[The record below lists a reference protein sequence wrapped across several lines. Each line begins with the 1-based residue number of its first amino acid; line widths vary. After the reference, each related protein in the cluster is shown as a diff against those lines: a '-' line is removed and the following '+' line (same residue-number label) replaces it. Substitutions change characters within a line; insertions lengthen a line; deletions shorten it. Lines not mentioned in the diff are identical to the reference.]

1 GNAEISDFLNANP
14 ALLSYAQQLPL
25 VIVNIVVFILG
36 VYLFKFLTYPIYA
49 MLAHFLI
56 PKQKKDEEKFYKQ
69 NKHRFF
75 GGVVGAVQG
84 LVLVMVLF
92 MPLTSINTLLLSIDQ
107 PVALASYA
115 AEEEPAEESFSFL
128 KDVLGLDQEMIDYI
142 YSYNDS
148 FFVTAIKATK
158 LDAVNDYVFN
168 QLATIEVEGT
178 KVRFFDEAK
187 LVTDT
192 YVQASKI
199 IQDNDLLNIDELNE
213 TGIIRLFAT
222 LNYTEIEALIN
233 NVFKSGS
240 VNVLGD
246 QLLAYVAD
254 FVRTDYPEVTQNEL
268 AEIETLIDDALN
280 NLSESNMQN
289 LKSDILAVVHLLKVL
304 QDHDLFAFA
313 TTGTY
318 LEDLQSAIDTDNQVA
333 QEDATQAI
341 LDFVLETVDVYDQT
355 VVTEIVGAFFGSE
368 TLKTLFPDVVN
379 VGIGALNRQ
388 FGEQGVSIALI
399 NPATL
404 DWDDEIESFGTIF
417 FNLKELG
424 FEVYDYYC
432 SIDNIEEFTPDM
444 LNGLDID
451 ISRLGTV
458 LNTLRSMQL
467 VSPIYEALFNQIL
480 LNPQIGLSVL
490 PDSIATDI
498 DTNGLEFI
506 DFMTINWATEI
517 ASLQNLAYEVLDVME
532 AYNYDTGEMNI
543 AEIDIE
549 AIKTVVTSAFNSSLV
564 KEFIYQVARVASV
577 EIGNFDTPDLTQ
589 LDLLLDKLILKLDDF
604 DVVELKTDI
613 NKLLD
618 VVISLRVN
626 GFLDVTDQDSLFTTL
641 ESLTETT
648 VVTMIQDLFA
658 APTINE
664 YFPDIL
670 NIMIELLNRELTL
683 DVVYATNI
691 AELSSE
697 DIELLG
703 EMLFNIKQFAFAMSD
718 LTEDSNFTD
727 DAVLDAMGLDNLGL
741 ALNALRD
748 MTLFDGVYEDLIN
761 KVLLGDA
768 FIGKILPE
776 EIASE
781 IQIDPTE
788 LDTIDWVDELQAVRE
803 TLTLL
808 ANMEDES
815 TNEIDFYTTDLVT
828 YLENNG
834 NSTVVGELIG
844 AVLESEMGDNLDL
857 TFIDDVDL
865 TVEDNAEAVGAAL
878 SLIVIL
884 DEYDESGSLVATEDQ
899 ITAVVEGL
907 AGLDAMNDEG
917 DVTALV
923 SQLVDNAELGVT
935 LDEILGEDALN
946 FTEES
951 QGLESLLT
959 VMTGNTITAEN
970 LVGSLA
976 DSPVVLNLINDTA
989 EEGTNAITLDSTF
1002 ATEVQNYL
1010 NSGVYENED
1019 LIAQMFG
1026 LTLD

>member
-1 GNAEISDFLNANP
+1 
-14 ALLSYAQQLPL
+14 
-25 VIVNIVVFILG
+25 
-36 VYLFKFLTYPIYA
+36 
-49 MLAHFLI
+49 
-56 PKQKKDEEKFYKQ
+56 
-69 NKHRFF
+69 
-75 GGVVGAVQG
+75 
-84 LVLVMVLF
+84 
-92 MPLTSINTLLLSIDQ
+92 
-107 PVALASYA
+107 
-115 AEEEPAEESFSFL
+115 
-128 KDVLGLDQEMIDYI
+128 
-142 YSYNDS
+142 
-148 FFVTAIKATK
+148 
-158 LDAVNDYVFN
+158 
-168 QLATIEVEGT
+168 
-178 KVRFFDEAK
+178 
-187 LVTDT
+187 
-192 YVQASKI
+192 
-199 IQDNDLLNIDELNE
+199 
-213 TGIIRLFAT
+213 
-222 LNYTEIEALIN
+222 
-233 NVFKSGS
+233 
-240 VNVLGD
+240 
-246 QLLAYVAD
+246 
-254 FVRTDYPEVTQNEL
+254 
-268 AEIETLIDDALN
+268 
-280 NLSESNMQN
+280 
-289 LKSDILAVVHLLKVL
+289 
-304 QDHDLFAFA
+304 
-313 TTGTY
+313 
-318 LEDLQSAIDTDNQVA
+318 
-333 QEDATQAI
+333 
-341 LDFVLETVDVYDQT
+341 
-355 VVTEIVGAFFGSE
+355 
-368 TLKTLFPDVVN
+368 
-379 VGIGALNRQ
+379 
-388 FGEQGVSIALI
+388 
-399 NPATL
+399 
-404 DWDDEIESFGTIF
+404 
-417 FNLKELG
+417 
-424 FEVYDYYC
+424 
-432 SIDNIEEFTPDM
+432 
-444 LNGLDID
+444 
-451 ISRLGTV
+451 
-458 LNTLRSMQL
+458 
-467 VSPIYEALFNQIL
+467 
-480 LNPQIGLSVL
+480 
-490 PDSIATDI
+490 
-498 DTNGLEFI
+498 
-506 DFMTINWATEI
+506 
-517 ASLQNLAYEVLDVME
+517 ME